1 MVRRKP
7 AGPVHVG
14 RFTNSRELVWFTLKA
29 AIALQVLAVIVARA
43 EAMIV
48 LAASIPTMLGLVA
61 AWTHSTN
68 AAETKLPV
76 LPKE

>member
-1 MVRRKP
+1 MK
-7 AGPVHVG
+7 G
-14 RFTNSRELVWFTLKA
+14 RFDNSKELVWFTLKA
-29 AIALQVLAVIVARA
+29 AIGLQILAVVVSRD

-61 AWTHSTN
+61 AWTHVTN
-68 AAETKLPV
+68 SAEVKMPV